1 MERVMKGAMPP
12 RQLIVVAALA
22 LLLALALT
30 VGGGLLAHAIYR
42 MAEFQQWARDAM
54 LGDPIIWW
62 LLVAYV
68 VLIAIPF
75 VPGAELGLLL
85 IAVFGPPIV
94 GHVYLATVM
103 ALVLSF
109 TMGRCLPERLLKG
122 IAARIDAARLLHRP
136 DAGQTRLGRWADML
150 LRHRC
155 CSLAVLI
162 NTPGN
167 SILGG
172 GGGIAMA
179 AGAIRLLTWWEFVP
193 TVLVA
198 VSPVPLLVLFS
209 AWFF

>member
-1 MERVMKGAMPP
+1 MKGATTHWP
-12 RQLIVVAALA
+12 LVVIAVLA
-22 LLLALALT
+22 LLIALALT
-30 VGGGLLAHAIYR
+30 VGGGMLAHAIYR
-42 MAEFQQWARDAM
+42 MAAFQQWAREAM

-62 LLVAYV
+62 LLVAYI

-94 GHVYLATVM
+94 GYVYLATVL

-109 TMGRCLPERLLKG
+109 TMGRCLPDGLLER
-122 IAARIDAARLLHRP
+122 IAARLDAARLLHRP
-136 DAGQTRLGRWADML
+136 GAEQTRLGRWADAL

-179 AGAIRLLTWWEFVP
+179 AGASRLMNCWEFVP

-198 VSPVPLLVLFS
+198 VSPVPLLVLIS
-209 AWFF
+209 DWFF